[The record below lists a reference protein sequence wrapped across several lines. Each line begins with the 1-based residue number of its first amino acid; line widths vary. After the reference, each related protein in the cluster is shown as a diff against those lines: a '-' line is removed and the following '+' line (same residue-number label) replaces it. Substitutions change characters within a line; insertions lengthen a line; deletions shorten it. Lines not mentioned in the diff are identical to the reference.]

1 MCVCVCVCVCVYV
14 CVRALS
20 HVSLFVTLWTVAHQ
34 TPLFMGFSR
43 QEYRSGL
50 PFPSPG
56 DLPDPGIHP
65 EWVFASPASAGR
77 LFATSDT
84 LVFLL
89 SHLSN
94 SGLGERLRS
103 FWWPP
108 IGFVAVTC
116 NPREHIWFRSS
127 LWRHRSTNSTVCPA
141 ASDWQWWDMCLVH
154 SSPCLCPG
162 PTTTNGY
169 FSSLTLICC

>member
-1 MCVCVCVCVCVYV
+1 MCVCVCA
-14 CVRALS
+14 RARTQSCL
-20 HVSLFVTLWTVAHQ
+20 TLCDPMDCSPPDSSVHGIFQARIQEWTAIS
-34 TPLFMGFSR
+34 FSR
-43 QEYRSGL
+43 RSSW
-50 PFPSPG
+50 PR
-56 DLPDPGIHP
+56 DPP
-65 EWVFASPASAGR
+65 WVFASPASAGR

-108 IGFVAVTC
+108 IAFVAVTC

-141 ASDWQWWDMCLVH
+141 ASDSDSDGTCVLHTAV
-154 SSPCLCPG
+154 PVCVLG
-162 PTTTNGY
+162 PPQPMDI
-169 FSSLTLICC
+169 SAP